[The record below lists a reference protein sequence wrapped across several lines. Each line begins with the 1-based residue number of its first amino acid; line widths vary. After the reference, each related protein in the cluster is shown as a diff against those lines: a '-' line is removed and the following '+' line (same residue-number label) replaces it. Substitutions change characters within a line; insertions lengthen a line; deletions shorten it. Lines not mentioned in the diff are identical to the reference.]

1 MLKGH
6 CLCGAIQ
13 YEYHAALEQSI
24 LCYCRDCQQA
34 QDGIMAWNSP
44 IQKNFFKIIQ
54 GEDLLSAYFHTP
66 NKARV
71 FCRVCASPIYS
82 YRIDLPQIIRLR
94 LGTVVEGDIP
104 APTEI
109 FYAEAKPEFDL

>member
-34 QDGIMAWNSP
+34 QGGIMAWNSP
-44 IQKNFFKIIQ
+44 IQKKFFKIIQ
-54 GEDLLSAYFHTP
+54 GGDLLSAYFHTP